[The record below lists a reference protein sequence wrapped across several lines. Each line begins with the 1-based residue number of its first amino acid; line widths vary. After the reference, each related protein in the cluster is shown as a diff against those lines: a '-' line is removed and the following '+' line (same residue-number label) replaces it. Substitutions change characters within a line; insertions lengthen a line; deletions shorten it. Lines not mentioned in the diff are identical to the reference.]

1 MPLSHSEE
9 FLARLQKSN
18 RIQIPVLIRWKHKLE
33 TNEFL
38 RVCASEADGALTQRF
53 YVKLGSNGR
62 FVIPKIIVEEL
73 EVKPKDVLE
82 ITLYPTTT

>member
-1 MPLSHSEE
+1 
-9 FLARLQKSN
+9 
-18 RIQIPVLIRWKHKLE
+18 
-33 TNEFL
+33 
-38 RVCASEADGALTQRF
+38 RF